1 MHMYSYI
8 QKRVA
13 VDHEFSLYETKM
25 AKPFSSPRSSCIY
38 LSFPTALSD
47 FVFLKLIYPV
57 YTLGYCSK
65 GWHGQYDSELLCL
78 I

>member
-1 MHMYSYI
+1 MNLVSMKPRW
-8 QKRVA
+8 QNP
-13 VDHEFSLYETKM
+13 SLLPAPHAYT
-25 AKPFSSPRSSCIY
+25 C
-38 LSFPTALSD
+38 LPTALSD